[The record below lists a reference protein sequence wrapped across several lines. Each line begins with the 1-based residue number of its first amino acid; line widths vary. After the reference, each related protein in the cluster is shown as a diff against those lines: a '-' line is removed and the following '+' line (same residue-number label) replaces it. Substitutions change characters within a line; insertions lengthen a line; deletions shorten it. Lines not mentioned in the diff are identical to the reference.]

1 MTNVI
6 RTLACLC
13 LMIACAHQASAD
25 TPYMEAV
32 EAADKAIAKEDWLKA
47 IAALDKAMTLEPENT
62 GNIMLM
68 SNLGMLQHRVGQDSL
83 AIATLSEAHRRAPR
97 SVTILLNRAGVLTGM
112 GRDREAMDDYA
123 MVIELDSME
132 TDARFNHGLL
142 SLRHRRFAAAK
153 ADFDWLE
160 RKHPTLTKAKIGQ
173 AAVHSA
179 LGEYAE
185 AIPYY
190 TEILEYYKEPE
201 FYGARAYCY
210 LMTQRLQ
217 EASDDIASALEK
229 APDDGEL
236 YLYRAALNKMRY
248 RPDDAKADAQRAVE
262 LGIDME
268 RAREFIR

>member
-1 MTNVI
+1 
-6 RTLACLC
+6 
-13 LMIACAHQASAD
+13 
-25 TPYMEAV
+25 MEAV

-47 IAALDKAMTLEPENT
+47 ISSLDRAMTLEPDNT
-62 GNIMLM
+62 GNIMLL
-68 SNLGMLQHRVGQDSL
+68 SNLGMIQHRIGQDSL
-83 AIATLSEAHRRAPR
+83 AIVTLSEAHRRAPR

-123 MVIELDSME
+123 RVIELDSME

-142 SLRHRRFAAAK
+142 SMRHRRFADAK

-173 AAVHSA
+173 AALHSA

-210 LMTQRLQ
+210 LMTDRLQ
-217 EASDDIASALEK
+217 EASDDIAAALEK

-248 RPDDAKADAQRAVE
+248 RPDDARADAQRAVE
-262 LGIDME
+262 LGIDMQ